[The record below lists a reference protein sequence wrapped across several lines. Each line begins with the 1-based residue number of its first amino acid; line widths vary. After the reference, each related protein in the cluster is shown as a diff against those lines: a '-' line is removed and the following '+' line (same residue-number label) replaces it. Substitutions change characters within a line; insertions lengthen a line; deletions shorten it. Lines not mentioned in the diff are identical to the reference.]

1 MVGPCA
7 RGEVR
12 WGSLDPVIGHEQ
24 AGKRPLL
31 IVQNDA
37 GNAVSPTV
45 IVAAISSRR
54 PRRDYPFIV
63 ALPAD
68 TLKRPSVVNCSQ
80 IRTIDKVRL
89 SAETIVVLDPQTM
102 SAVDDALRVSLGLY

>member
-1 MVGPCA
+1 MVGPCL

-24 AGKRPLL
+24 AGRRPLL
-31 IVQNDA
+31 IVQNDV

-45 IVAAISSRR
+45 IVASITTRT

-63 ALPAD
+63 VLAAGTLPQ
-68 TLKRPSVVNCSQ
+68 PSSVNCSQ
-80 IRTIDKVRL
+80 VRTIDKLRL
-89 SAETIVVLDPQTM
+89 SDDPIAKLDAETM
-102 SAVDDALRVSLGLY
+102 SAVDDALRVSLGLF